1 MEIFTHFYEQEEVA
15 RRAIDI
21 ALPGEL
27 AHKTALFY
35 IHGGGWSA
43 GEREAFH
50 THLQYFAMKGYACA
64 TAGYRLA
71 PTVQLADQMGDIVV
85 GYRLFVNYLRD
96 QYGNEIE
103 RIIVLGSSAGAH
115 LASLLAM
122 TKPDEWVIEP
132 DLRRNWQYPAACV
145 SINGPGTLEEWKD
158 MNEEIKVSIEQVIGA
173 RYGENEQ
180 LFRQASPL
188 ARVHP
193 DVPDFLFLI
202 VGKEEYFPHSYI
214 YELEKEIKQ
223 HGSYAE
229 TVLFPEAEHGFFY
242 GVTSKQQQ
250 EALSILEA
258 FLARYE

>member
-1 MEIFTHFYEQEEVA
+1 MEIFTCFYEQDEIT

-21 ALPGEL
+21 VLPEEL

-50 THLQYFAMKGYACA
+50 PHLHYFSMTGYACA
-64 TAGYRLA
+64 TVGYRLA
-71 PTVQLADQMGDIVV
+71 PAVQLTDQMSDIVN
-85 GYRLFVNYLRD
+85 GYKLFVNCLRD
-96 QYGNEIE
+96 QYGDGIE

-122 TKPDEWVIEP
+122 TKPDEWVTDPE
-132 DLRRNWQYPAACV
+132 LSRNWQYPVACV

-158 MNEEIKVSIEQVIGA
+158 MNDEIKECIEQVIGA
-173 RYGENEQ
+173 RYGENEL

-188 ARVHP
+188 ARIHP

-202 VGKEEYFPHSYI
+202 VGKEDYFPHSYI

-223 HGSYAE
+223 QGSYAE

-250 EALSILEA
+250 EALSKLEA